1 MTEVTVKRGRGRPKG
16 RKNKVKTTNVVVAK
30 RGRGRPKGSK
40 NKSTIS
46 LEPDLDEV
54 LDIPHPNPQHEW
66 ERIDNIRHIT
76 SFYQH
81 PDGRKK
87 SSITIPKKRGRK
99 SALENFDPEKL
110 LKEDLETD
118 KLTYD
123 EDDVK
128 DELGRMDG
136 FVDMAKNRN
145 RYSDDF

>member
-1 MTEVTVKRGRGRPKG
+1 MTEVKVKRGRGRPKG
-16 RKNKVKTTNVVVAK
+16 SKNKVKTTNVVVAK

-54 LDIPHPNPQHEW
+54 LDIPHPTPQHEW
-66 ERIDNIRHIT
+66 ERIDNIRHIA

-87 SSITIPKKRGRK
+87 TVITPKKRGRK

-118 KLTYD
+118 KLSYD

-128 DELGRMDG
+128 DELSRMDG
-136 FVDMAKNRN
+136 FVDMSKNRN

>member
-1 MTEVTVKRGRGRPKG
+1 MTEVKVKRGRGRPKG
-16 RKNKVKTTNVVVAK
+16 SKNKPKTGVKVVK

-46 LEPDLDEV
+46 LEPDLEEV
-54 LDIPHPNPQHEW
+54 LDIPHPNPTQEW

-87 SSITIPKKRGRK
+87 TVITPKKRGRK

-110 LKEDLETD
+110 LKEDLDTD
-118 KLTYD
+118 KLSYD

-128 DELGRMDG
+128 DELGRMDA
-136 FVDMAKNRN
+136 FNDMSKNRD